1 MFKYTR
7 FFWLY
12 MNWPKALLALVVILL
27 YIPLVFMGANVFFPK
42 YTGSESY
49 YQAYDPCT
57 YPKGDTAAPVYVQN
71 DTCYQEQQAAQKQF
85 EEDKANYDSQ
95 KYIFIAVLN
104 LIVLLI
110 ALFAHFDE
118 SVLIGLF
125 LGTTLS
131 SFFSTWTYFDTK
143 SKIGFGI
150 LFIIFF
156 VTIYFITKKKNIF
169 YLKETYKK

>member
-1 MFKYTR
+1 
-7 FFWLY
+7 

-27 YIPLVFMGANVFFPK
+27 YIPLVFMGANVFFPE
-42 YTGSESY
+42 YTGSDSY
-49 YQAYDPCT
+49 YASYKVCSLPADSNGQYL
-57 YPKGDTAAPVYVQN
+57 QN
-71 DTCYQEQQAAQKQF
+71 DTCYDEQQAEQKAF
-85 EEDKANYDSQ
+85 EEAKANYDSQ

-104 LIVLLI
+104 LIVLLV
-110 ALFAHFDE
+110 ALFARFDE

-143 SKIGFGI
+143 SKVGFGI

-156 VTIYFITKKKNIF
+156 VTIYFITKKKDLF
-169 YLKETYKK
+169 YLKDTHKR